1 MSTVDFSLDVAL
13 RTDLGKGA
21 SRRLRLTNLVPGI
34 IYGGKEEPTSVSIA
48 HNVLARKLQ
57 DEAFYSHILTIN
69 IEGKACK
76 AVLKDLHRHPARDAI
91 LHFDLQRVSDND
103 IIHMHVPI
111 HFVNE
116 ESAPGVKEGGQVV
129 HACSSLNITCKAK
142 ALPEFIE
149 IDMSALDIGG
159 SIHLS
164 EVTLP
169 DGVSLVEL
177 AHGEGHD
184 QSIVSI
190 KAKGGASEE
199 ESVDE
204 ASEGESDAEASAE

>member
-1 MSTVDFSLDVAL
+1 MSTVDFSLDVSL

-57 DEAFYSHILTIN
+57 DEAFYSHILTVN
-69 IEGKACK
+69 VEGKVCK

-91 LHFDLQRVSDND
+91 LHFDLQRVSDDD
-103 IIHMHVPI
+103 IIHMQVPI

-116 ESAPGVKEGGQVV
+116 ESAPGVKAGGQVV
-129 HACSSLNITCKAK
+129 HACSSLNITCQAK
-142 ALPEFIE
+142 ALPEYIE
-149 IDMSALDIGG
+149 VDMSTLEIGG

-164 EVTLP
+164 EVVLP
-169 DGVSLVEL
+169 EGASLVEL
-177 AHGEGHD
+177 THGEGHD

-190 KAKGGASEE
+190 KAKGGGSEE
-199 ESVDE
+199 ASTDDTAAGETE
-204 ASEGESDAEASAE
+204 APAE